1 MRVRLCSRMPET
13 VGVTEQHSTVDVVE
27 EWQGR
32 EWSRIRH
39 VVVQAGE
46 DELVTFERAGSIGR
60 YASSR
65 GIPGR
70 DALPR
75 SERKFLALETLE
87 FRLVDVAAPI
97 DTLHFWRLGRFA
109 CVNRG
114 WRRGEF
120 LGWYVNFEKPP
131 VVHAD
136 RLITMDLVLDALVA
150 PDGGWTW
157 KDKADFD
164 EAVRRGLVTPD
175 EAAAVVAEASRVKTE
190 LAQGEGPFAESWD
203 SWRPS

>member
-1 MRVRLCSRMPET
+1 MVR
-13 VGVTEQHSTVDVVE
+13 
-27 EWQGR
+27 
-32 EWSRIRH
+32 
-39 VVVQAGE
+39 AGE
-46 DELVTFERAGSIGR
+46 NELVTFECAGSIGR

-65 GIPGR
+65 GVPGR
-70 DALPR
+70 EALSR

-97 DTLHFWRLGRFA
+97 DTLHFWRSGRFA
-109 CVNRG
+109 RVIRG

-136 RLITMDLVLDALVA
+136 RVITMDLVLDALVA
-150 PDGGWTW
+150 RDGGWTW
-157 KDKADFD
+157 KDEADFD

-175 EAAAVVAEASRVKTE
+175 EAVEVRAEASRLKTE
-190 LAQGEGPFAESWD
+190 LAERRGPFAESWD